1 MNKMKTE
8 EIKPQDSIPTKIKQE
23 ERKVSEEPI
32 MNDEKNLNNLKSPN
46 EEIINNVEALNNEI
60 SQELNNEIQN
70 QEEENKNQEE
80 NISENN
86 EEDLKFKFKE
96 KLLTNEIHRIY
107 GNRLREDY
115 KYDNEGEN
123 GLFEASP
130 RIVKIAGFEL
140 NKKIMRKIIIIN
152 KSKYTERIIILPPTT
167 QNFKIKYTKRGQIAP
182 GLCETIYL
190 FFTPGEY
197 KYYTDNICINCPG
210 NNIIIPI
217 HAYPKMNIFVKE
229 YIPKLI
235 DFGNITIDS
244 TVTKNISVKNL
255 IDQNFKYKIIPIN
268 DCKEIKIEKMEGTF
282 YEMKD
287 NLIQISINPQKFGIF
302 KGEYEFQVSEV
313 DFQPYTFTIFATCN
327 SFETSNALFPRYLAP
342 IKDKKNQKLEKEDI
356 LNLMRQSEKQTES
369 NLNNVEEKD
378 KKIAL
383 SKIEILNE
391 TQKSENQAP
400 NSNPIIKDNLL
411 TEEEMNTISRKIKT
425 PANNSEIRD
434 GKNKEEGVDGEERN
448 NEENKDKNKN
458 IIDEKINKDARN
470 ENNKL
475 DESIASDITRPESKI
490 LNRFK
495 DLPSSKEKEF
505 LQNYNNNDEKI
516 QAKEFKYIR
525 FIGKEPLNEKETSD
539 LLDERNAALQNI
551 VDFNCKMDKSRHKPE
566 LDKEKCVIDRDQ
578 EFYLK
583 PNFNTNQ
590 NDNFFK
596 TRHYFKLLLKGL
608 TKIIMRKRAD
618 DRLKKLND
626 MLTKNNIKNKDSFA
640 NYCDKDWINFFSKDQ
655 QSANDDS
662 NFNFM
667 QMKFVQPKFLYRE
680 KIWLTNEYSI
690 NSLKQNIPHENNI
703 NLDEYD
709 TLKELERN
717 DFQVINYSS
726 FSNPGLTQFD
736 INLGEK
742 KIRPSCESENLIRE
756 ERGDSEFDPLKHKEY
771 FEIADKHLEHLYT
784 EPNDLIFNNPL
795 LKNYKSLNDITECS
809 TEYNLQPRLIKESYV
824 NNSSY
829 QNDIYMKLN
838 LSFTDNDKIRTRLVD
853 NEAMFLDSSLNF
865 DFENMKKM
873 TQNDEKDL
881 YIKKNEKVDEDN
893 FIFELIKD
901 DDKSIVENIEK
912 EDNEIKNV
920 REINKNGTFDIRKQ
934 EKINLEYKFSA
945 IKKKWMSLVPTYIE
959 YINSGIKNSSN
970 KLMP

>member
-1 MNKMKTE
+1 MEM
-8 EIKPQDSIPTKIKQE
+8 
-23 ERKVSEEPI
+23 
-32 MNDEKNLNNLKSPN
+32 
-46 EEIINNVEALNNEI
+46 
-60 SQELNNEIQN
+60 

-80 NISENN
+80 NEPENMD
-86 EEDLKFKFKE
+86 EDLKFKFKE
-96 KLLTNEIHRIY
+96 KLLTNEVHRIY

-140 NKKIMRKIIIIN
+140 NKKIMTKINIIN

-167 QNFKIKYTKRGQIAP
+167 PNFKIRYTKRGQIAP
-182 GLCETIYL
+182 GLSETIYL

-210 NNIIIPI
+210 NKIIIPI
-217 HAYPKMNIFVKE
+217 HAYPRMNIFVKE

-235 DFGNITIDS
+235 DFGNVPIDT
-244 TVTKNISVKNL
+244 TVSKNISVKNL
-255 IDQNFKYKIIPIN
+255 IDQNFKYKITPIN
-268 DCKEIKIEKMEGTF
+268 DCPEIKIEKMEDTF

-287 NLIQISINPQKFGIF
+287 NLIKITINPQKYGIF
-302 KGEYEFQVSEV
+302 RGEYEFQISEV

-327 SFETSNALFPRYLAP
+327 SFETSNVLYPRYLAP
-342 IKDKKNQKLEKEDI
+342 LNYKKKQRIEKEDI
-356 LNLMRQSEKQTES
+356 LSLMKQAEKQNES
-369 NLNNVEEKD
+369 EINNKEEN
-378 KKIAL
+378 KKITL
-383 SKIEILNE
+383 SKIDNLNE
-391 TQKSENQAP
+391 TQKSENQIP
-400 NSNPIIKDNLL
+400 TNNPIIKENLL
-411 TEEEMNTISRKIKT
+411 TQQEMDTITRNIKT
-425 PANNSEIRD
+425 PVNASEIKAEEKPD
-434 GKNKEEGVDGEERN
+434 EKNKE
-448 NEENKDKNKN
+448 NKDNN
-458 IIDEKINKDARN
+458 NMINEKINDAKK

-475 DESIASDITRPESKI
+475 EESIASDITRPESKI

-495 DLPSSKEKEF
+495 DMPSSKEKEF
-505 LQNYNNNDEKI
+505 LQYYNNNDEKI

-525 FIGKEPLNEKETSD
+525 FIGKEPLTEKETNN
-539 LLDERNAALQNI
+539 LLDERNNALQNI
-551 VDFNCKMDKSRHKPE
+551 TDFNCKMDKSRHKPE

-578 EFYLK
+578 EYYLK

-608 TKIIMRKRAD
+608 TKIVMRKRAD

-626 MLTKNNIKNKDSFA
+626 MLVKNNIRNKDSFA

-667 QMKFVQPKFLYRE
+667 QMKFIPPQLLYRE

-703 NLDEYD
+703 NLDEYES
-709 TLKELERN
+709 LKELERN
-717 DFQVINYSS
+717 DLQVINYNS

-736 INLGEK
+736 INLGDK

-756 ERGDSEFDPLKHKEY
+756 ERGDTEFDPLKHKEF
-771 FEIADKHLEHLYT
+771 FEIADKHLEHIYT

-795 LKNYKSLNDITECS
+795 LKNYKSINDVTECS
-809 TEYNLQPRLIKESYV
+809 IDYNLQPRLIKECYV

-838 LSFTDNDKIRTRLVD
+838 LSFTDNDNIRTRLVD

-865 DFENMKKM
+865 NFDNMKKM
-873 TQNDEKDL
+873 TQTDEKDL
-881 YIKKNEKVDEDN
+881 FIKKNEKVDEDN
-893 FIFELIKD
+893 FIFELVKE
-901 DDKSIVENIEK
+901 DDKAIIENIEK
-912 EDNEIKNV
+912 EDNEVKNI
-920 REINKNGTFDIRKQ
+920 RDINKNGTFDIRKQ
-934 EKINLEYKFSA
+934 EKINLENKLSA

-959 YINSGIKNSSN
+959 YINSGIKNPAN

>member
-1 MNKMKTE
+1 MKTDE
-8 EIKPQDSIPTKIKQE
+8 KKNQQAPSISSKIKQE
-23 ERKVSEEPI
+23 ESKV
-32 MNDEKNLNNLKSPN
+32 NDESINIKEKDLNPPN
-46 EEIINNVEALNNEI
+46 NQEEININDEEQLNNEI
-60 SQELNNEIQN
+60 SQERNNLIQV
-70 QEEENKNQEE
+70 QDEENKNQEE
-80 NISENN
+80 NESENN
-86 EEDLKFKFKE
+86 DDELKFKFKE
-96 KLLTNEIHRIY
+96 KLLTNEVHRIY

-140 NKKIMRKIIIIN
+140 NKKIMTKIIVIN

-167 QNFKIKYTKRGQIAP
+167 PNFKIKYTKRGQIAP
-182 GLCETIYL
+182 GLNETIYL

-210 NNIIIPI
+210 NKIIIPI

-235 DFGNITIDS
+235 DFGNVTIDTS
-244 TVTKNISVKNL
+244 VTKNISVKNL
-255 IDQNFKYKIIPIN
+255 IDQNFKYKITPIS
-268 DCKEIKIEKMEGTF
+268 DCKEIKIEKMEDTF

-287 NLIQISINPQKFGIF
+287 NLIKITVNPQKYGIF

-313 DFQPYTFTIFATCN
+313 DFQPYIFTVFATCN
-327 SFETSNALFPRYLAP
+327 SFETSNLLFPRYLAP
-342 IKDKKNQKLEKEDI
+342 LKYKRQPRIEKEDLLKSI
-356 LNLMRQSEKQTES
+356 KPSEKKEES
-369 NLNNVEEKD
+369 NINVKEQSNNKLS
-378 KKIAL
+378 L
-383 SKIEILNE
+383 SKVENLNE
-391 TQKSENQAP
+391 TVKSENANP
-400 NSNPIIKDNLL
+400 NNNPIIKDNVL
-411 TEEEMNTISRKIKT
+411 TEQEMSTISRKIKT
-425 PANNSEIRD
+425 PANNSELKD
-434 GKNKEEGVDGEERN
+434 VTENN
-448 NEENKDKNKN
+448 NENKN
-458 IIDEKINKDARN
+458 INENLNEDNKNDNKEVKN

-475 DESIASDITRPESKI
+475 DESIASDVTRPESKM
-490 LNRFK
+490 LSRFK
-495 DLPSSKEKEF
+495 DMPSSKEKEF
-505 LQNYNNNDEKI
+505 LQYYNNNDEKI

-525 FIGKEPLNEKETSD
+525 FIGKEPLNEKETNN
-539 LLDERNAALQNI
+539 LLDERNTALQNI

-578 EFYLK
+578 EYYLK
-583 PNFNTNQ
+583 PNFNSNQ

-596 TRHYFKLLLKGL
+596 TRHYFKLFLKGL
-608 TKIIMRKRAD
+608 TKIVMRKRAE

-626 MLTKNNIKNKDSFA
+626 MLAKNNIKNKDSFA

-655 QSANDDS
+655 QSANDDN

-667 QMKFVQPKFLYRE
+667 QMKFIPPQLLYRE

-717 DFQVINYSS
+717 DLQVINYNS

-756 ERGDSEFDPLKHKEY
+756 ERGDTEFDPLKHKEY
-771 FEIADKHLEHLYT
+771 FDIADKHLEHIYT

-795 LKNYKSLNDITECS
+795 LKNYKPLNDITECNID
-809 TEYNLQPRLIKESYV
+809 YNLQPRLIKECYV
-824 NNSSY
+824 NNSTY

-838 LSFTDNDKIRTRLVD
+838 ISFTDNDNIRTRLVD

-865 DFENMKKM
+865 NFENMKKM
-873 TQNDEKDL
+873 TQSDEKDL

-893 FIFELIKD
+893 FIFELVKD
-901 DDKSIVENIEK
+901 DHKAIIENIEK
-912 EDNEIKNV
+912 EDNEIKNI

-934 EKINLEYKFSA
+934 EKINLENKFSA
-945 IKKKWMSLVPTYIE
+945 IKKKWMSLVPTYTE
-959 YINSGIKNSSN
+959 YINSGIKNPAN
-970 KLMP
+970 KLLP